1 MAIDKELREEAFR
14 WLDRMVA
21 IHGDVLPFTLLRD
34 GFEYKNH
41 KISFVNVPGIWR
53 PRGFDVPLSIRTGTD
68 SPYSDKTL
76 DGGTLIYSYRGTDP
90 NHLDNRGLRR
100 AMEYSIPIVYFKTI
114 SRGNYLVQYPVY
126 IDSDDPGALS
136 FTVDLSP
143 AIFKHYPDL
152 IDSMNDPKKEESGDF
167 LIQKRYAIA
176 TYERRVHQAK
186 FRDQVLN
193 AYRCECTMCSLKH
206 KKLLDAAHI
215 IPDREEYGAAD
226 VTNGLSL
233 CKIHHA
239 AFDNNIIGIS
249 PDYVVEVREDVL
261 EEIDG
266 PMLKYGLQSM
276 HGQKIHLPRSRNLRP
291 DRERLAFR
299 YEEFR
304 GAG

>member
-1 MAIDKELREEAFR
+1 MASDKELREEAFR

-41 KISFVNVPGIWR
+41 KISFVNMPGIWR
-53 PRGFDVPLSIRTGTD
+53 PKGFDVPLSIRTGTD
-68 SPYSDKTL
+68 SPYSDKNL
-76 DGGTLIYSYRGTDP
+76 DGSTLIYSYRGTDP
-90 NHLDNRGLRR
+90 NHLDNRGLRK
-100 AMEYSIPIVYFKTI
+100 AMEYSIPVVYFKTI

-126 IDSDDPGALS
+126 IDSDDPGSLS

-143 AIFKHYPDL
+143 AIFKNYPEL
-152 IDSMNDPKKEESGDF
+152 FDSMNDPEKEKSGDF

-186 FRDQVLN
+186 FRDQVLH
-193 AYRCECTMCSLKH
+193 AYRCQCTMCSLKH

-215 IPDREEYGAAD
+215 IPDKEEDGTAE
-226 VTNGLSL
+226 VSNGLSL

-239 AFDNNIIGIS
+239 AFDNNIIGIN

-276 HGQKIHLPRSRNLRP
+276 HGQKIHLPKSRNLRP
-291 DRERLAFR
+291 DRDRLAFR
-299 YEEFR
+299 YEQFKTV
-304 GAG
+304 G